1 MNNDMSWKH
10 LVIILAKQ
18 DTAGMNLAAFTA
30 KNVYFI
36 CVSSPNNSN
45 PHNLRTLSMNFT
57 FL

>member
-1 MNNDMSWKH
+1 MSWKH